1 MEKTPRLLAKM
12 DTKSSCPSVFKKNNL
27 AILPVEDRKYVI
39 FLDPQLKSYF
49 TFSPFYESIEPEEY
63 EPSRYIATLETIQQ
77 GKIDSIQIYV
87 KR

>member
-1 MEKTPRLLAKM
+1 
-12 DTKSSCPSVFKKNNL
+12 
-27 AILPVEDRKYVI
+27 VI

>member
-1 MEKTPRLLAKM
+1 M
-12 DTKSSCPSVFKKNNL
+12 DTRSSCPSVFKKNNL